1 MILDYLKEKKELVSV
16 VLLGASAFFA
26 VLILVKVTGFF
37 AASARAESLVKK
49 AIAQNETDA
58 NDMDK
63 YFAKYKMLAEALKK
77 NNLFVPPAQKQHP
90 VKEVLGIFGN
100 EVLIKDKWY
109 KVGETL
115 GDAKIVAIG
124 PTEAT
129 IEWDGKEK
137 TFAPI
142 DAKGSSQPGGP
153 RGSRA
158 TARGG
163 QPGGGSAQMVAVGSA
178 GRPMGGRG
186 GMEGLMS
193 GMRERMQNMPEA
205 ERNRVIAE
213 MRERRE
219 RYMNMPE
226 AERERFRAEMRERF
240 SGGRPQGGGR
250 PPGGGR
256 SSGGGRPPGSG
267 RSSGSG
273 RGSSGGRR

>member
-49 AIAQNETDA
+49 AIGQNETDA

-63 YFAKYKMLAEALKK
+63 YFAKYKLLAEALKK

-109 KVGETL
+109 KVGEKL

-124 PTEAT
+124 PTQAT

-142 DAKGSSQPGGP
+142 DASEPSQP
-153 RGSRA
+153 RGSRSSRT
-158 TARGG
+158 TAKSSESK
-163 QPGGGSAQMVAVGSA
+163 GGSAQMVTVGSA
-178 GRPMGGRG
+178 VRPMDLPKAAIEKMKERFKN
-186 GMEGLMS
+186 MS
-193 GMRERMQNMPEA
+193 GADRDKFMAVMKKSEEKYKKMSDVERAQFKNKILEKL
-205 ERNRVIAE
+205 
-213 MRERRE
+213 
-219 RYMNMPE
+219 
-226 AERERFRAEMRERF
+226 
-240 SGGRPQGGGR
+240 SGGG
-250 PPGGGR
+250 PGGGKR
-256 SSGGGRPPGSG
+256 GGK
-267 RSSGSG
+267 
-273 RGSSGGRR
+273 